1 MVGHRGGNGHY
12 YELVVQDIY
21 DKWNGFEPQYETT
34 IVKLAA
40 VAVEALV
47 ELRNLLEEERR

>member
-1 MVGHRGGNGHY
+1 MVGHKGADGHY
-12 YELVVQDIY
+12 YELTAQEIY

-34 IVKLAA
+34 IVKLTA

-47 ELRNLLEEERR
+47 NIRDILEEDR